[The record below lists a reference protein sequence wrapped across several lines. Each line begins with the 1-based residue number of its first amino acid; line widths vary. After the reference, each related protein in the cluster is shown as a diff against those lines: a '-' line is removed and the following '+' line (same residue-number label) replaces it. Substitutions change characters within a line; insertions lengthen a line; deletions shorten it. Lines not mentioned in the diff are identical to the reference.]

1 MYEFLFELSRVEDIF
16 HKGICLWLLE
26 GMQMSRRS
34 NGQGHTYKVGKS
46 YRTVIHCNGHVVT
59 AMAPTTQ
66 ESRKLAKEKLEK
78 LPKNQSIK
86 NALPQS
92 KIAFAEYLISW
103 LDESHKHQIAH
114 STWKRYRTLAVHHIN
129 PVIGRIPLRKLVPSD
144 IQLVLT
150 TMREAG
156 QSPRSQQQAR
166 ALLSVAL
173 GEAENNEFIPSNP
186 VKKVRIPV
194 NKNREIE
201 PLTVDEV
208 RRLLET
214 YRGTPSS
221 ARLHIALLCGLRQ
234 GEALGL
240 RWQDIDLV
248 NGVLEVRNQI
258 QMIDGQLR
266 LTGLKTERSRR
277 SLVLT
282 SGTLEALK
290 KHREIIDQIRNAYGI
305 DWKENNLVFPS
316 TDGSPKQATIDFNDW
331 KRALRLCGIKPRR
344 LHDARHT
351 AATLMY
357 GQGIGI
363 EVISRALGHS
373 SSAITS
379 KLYVHSAIQPLRLA
393 AEKME
398 KLLIDM
404 G

>member
-1 MYEFLFELSRVEDIF
+1 MPR
-16 HKGICLWLLE
+16 KA
-26 GMQMSRRS
+26 
-34 NGQGHTYKVGKS
+34 NGQGYTYKVGKS
-46 YRTVIHCNGHVVT
+46 YRTVIRRGDQSVT
-59 AMAPTTQ
+59 AMAPTVQ
-66 ESRKLAKEKLEK
+66 LSRQRAKEKIEK
-78 LPKNQSIK
+78 LPKLLGNK
-86 NALPQS
+86 NSLPQS
-92 KIAFAEYLISW
+92 KIALGSYLLEW
-103 LDESHKHQIAH
+103 LEEEHKHQIAH
-114 STWKRYRTLAVHHIN
+114 STWKRYRALAVHHIV
-129 PVIGRIPLRKLVPSD
+129 PVIGQIPLRKIIPSD

-150 TMREAG
+150 TMREGG

-173 GEAENNEFIPSNP
+173 GEAENNEYIPSNP

-194 NKNREIE
+194 NKTREIE
-201 PLTVDEV
+201 PLIIEEV
-208 RRLLET
+208 KRLLET
-214 YRGTPSS
+214 YKATYMS

-240 RWQDIDLV
+240 RWQDVDLV

-258 QMIDGQLR
+258 QMIDGELQ

-282 SGTLEALK
+282 SGSLESLK
-290 KHREIIDQIRNAYGI
+290 AHREIVTQMSFVYGI
-305 DWKENNLVFPS
+305 DWQENDLVFPS
-316 TDGSPKQATIDFNDW
+316 PDGSPKQSTLDFNDW

-357 GQGIGI
+357 GQGVGI

-379 KLYVHSAIQPLRLA
+379 KLYVHSAIAPLRVA

-398 KLLIDM
+398 KLMIDL

>member
-1 MYEFLFELSRVEDIF
+1 MYEFLIELTVICYF
-16 HKGICLWLLE
+16 HKGIRLWLQE

-34 NGQGHTYKVGKS
+34 NGQGHTYKVGNS
-46 YRTVIHCNGHVVT
+46 YRTVIHYNGHIVT
-59 AMAPTTQ
+59 AMAATTQ

-78 LPKNQSIK
+78 LPKSISSK
-86 NALPQS
+86 STPPQS
-92 KIAFAEYLISW
+92 KIALGKYLLEW
-103 LDESHKHQIAH
+103 LEEEHKHQIAH
-114 STWKRYRTLAVHHIN
+114 STWKRYRALAVHHIV
-129 PVIGRIPLRKLVPSD
+129 PVIGQIPLRKIVPSD
-144 IQLVLT
+144 IQLILT

-173 GEAENNEFIPSNP
+173 GEAENNEYIPSNP

-201 PLTVDEV
+201 PLTIEEV
-208 RRLLET
+208 KRLLET
-214 YRGTPSS
+214 YKETYTS

-240 RWQDIDLV
+240 RWQDVDLV

-258 QMIDGQLR
+258 QMIDGKLQ

-282 SGTLEALK
+282 SGSLESLK
-290 KHREIIDQIRNAYGI
+290 AHREIVTQMSSVYGI
-305 DWKENNLVFPS
+305 DWKENDLVFPS
-316 TDGSPKQATIDFNDW
+316 LDGSPKQSTLDFNDW
-331 KRALRLCGIKPRR
+331 KRALRLCGIRPRR

-357 GQGIGI
+357 GQGVGI

-379 KLYVHSAIQPLRLA
+379 KLYVHSALQPLRTA

-398 KLLIDM
+398 KVMTGM

>member
-1 MYEFLFELSRVEDIF
+1 
-16 HKGICLWLLE
+16 
-26 GMQMSRRS
+26 MSRRS

-46 YRTVIHCNGHVVT
+46 YRTVIHYNGHVVT
-59 AMAPTTQ
+59 AMAATTQ
-66 ESRKLAKEKLEK
+66 ESRKKAKEKLEK
-78 LPKNQSIK
+78 LPKSVTSQ

-92 KIAFAEYLISW
+92 KIALSDYLISW
-103 LDESHKHQIAH
+103 LDETHKHQIAH

-129 PVIGRIPLRKLVPSD
+129 PVIGNIALRKIVPSD

-173 GEAENNEFIPSNP
+173 GEAENNEYIPSNP

-201 PLTVDEV
+201 PLTIEEV
-208 RRLLET
+208 KRLLET
-214 YRGTPSS
+214 YRDTSMS

-240 RWQDIDLV
+240 RWQDVDLA

-258 QMIDGQLR
+258 QMINGKLQ

-282 SGTLEALK
+282 SGSLGSLNNHK
-290 KHREIIDQIRNAYGI
+290 EIVNQMRSGYGI
-305 DWKENNLVFPS
+305 DWKENDLVFPS
-316 TDGSPKQATIDFNDW
+316 IDGSPKQSTIDFNEW

-398 KLLIDM
+398 KLMIDM

>member
-1 MYEFLFELSRVEDIF
+1 
-16 HKGICLWLLE
+16 
-26 GMQMSRRS
+26 MSRRS
-34 NGQGHTYKVGKS
+34 NGQGHTYKVGSS
-46 YRTVIHCNGHVVT
+46 YRTVIHHNGHIVT
-59 AMAPTTQ
+59 AMAASVQ
-66 ESRKLAKEKLEK
+66 ESRKRAKEKLEK
-78 LPKNQSIK
+78 LPKATTRKS
-86 NALPQS
+86 ALPQS
-92 KIAFAEYLISW
+92 KIALGTYLMTW
-103 LDESHKHQIAH
+103 LEEEHKHQIAH
-114 STWKRYRTLAVHHIN
+114 STWKRYRALATHHIV
-129 PVIGRIPLRKLVPSD
+129 PVIGQIPLRKIVPSD
-144 IQLVLT
+144 IQSVLNV
-150 TMREAG
+150 MREAG
-156 QSPRSQQQAR
+156 QSSRSQQQAR

-173 GEAENNEFIPSNP
+173 GEAENNEYIPSNP

-194 NKNREIE
+194 NKTREIE

-208 RRLLET
+208 KRLLET
-214 YRGTPSS
+214 YKGTYMS

-240 RWQDIDLV
+240 RWQDVDLV

-258 QMIDGQLR
+258 QMIDGKLQ

-282 SGTLEALK
+282 SGSLESLK
-290 KHREIIDQIRNAYGI
+290 AHKEIITQMSSVYGI
-305 DWKENNLVFPS
+305 NWKENDFVFPS
-316 TDGSPKQATIDFNDW
+316 LDGSPKQSTLDFNDW
-331 KRALRLCGIKPRR
+331 KRALRLCGIKTRR

-357 GQGIGI
+357 GQGVGI

-398 KLLIDM
+398 KLLIYM

>member
-1 MYEFLFELSRVEDIF
+1 
-16 HKGICLWLLE
+16 
-26 GMQMSRRS
+26 MSRRS
-34 NGQGHTYKVGKS
+34 NGQGHTYKVKNS
-46 YRTVIHCNGHVVT
+46 YRTVIHYNGHVVT
-59 AMAPTTQ
+59 AMAATTQ

-78 LPKNQSIK
+78 LPKVTGTRNP
-86 NALPQS
+86 LPQS
-92 KIAFAEYLISW
+92 KIALAEYLISW
-103 LDESHKHQIAH
+103 LDDAHKHQIAH
-114 STWKRYRTLAVHHIN
+114 STWKRYRALAVHHII
-129 PVIGRIPLRKLVPSD
+129 PVIGKIPLRKIVPSD
-144 IQLVLT
+144 IQSVLKV
-150 TMREAG
+150 MREAG

-173 GEAENNEFIPSNP
+173 GEAEANEYLPSNP

-194 NKNREIE
+194 NKSREIE
-201 PLTVDEV
+201 PLNIEEV
-208 RRLLET
+208 KRLLET
-214 YRGTPSS
+214 YKGTFMS

-240 RWQDIDLV
+240 RWQDVDLL

-258 QMIDGQLR
+258 QMIDGKLQ

-282 SGTLEALK
+282 SGSLESLNLHK
-290 KHREIIDQIRNAYGI
+290 KLVEEMRIGYGSQ
-305 DWKENNLVFPS
+305 WQENDLVFPS
-316 TDGSPKQATIDFNDW
+316 IDGAPKQSTVDFNDW
-331 KRALRLCGIKPRR
+331 KRALRLCGIAKRR

-357 GQGIGI
+357 GQGVGI

-379 KLYVHSAIQPLRLA
+379 KLYVHSAIAPLRLA
-393 AEKME
+393 VEKME
-398 KLLIDM
+398 KLMIDM

>member
-1 MYEFLFELSRVEDIF
+1 
-16 HKGICLWLLE
+16 
-26 GMQMSRRS
+26 MSRRS
-34 NGQGHTYKVGKS
+34 NGQGHTYKVGNS
-46 YRTVIHCNGHVVT
+46 HRTVIHYNGHVVT
-59 AMAPTTQ
+59 AMAATTQ

-78 LPKNQSIK
+78 LPKNLTSK

-92 KIAFAEYLISW
+92 KIALAEYLISW
-103 LDESHKHQIAH
+103 LDEAHKHQIAH
-114 STWKRYRTLAVHHIN
+114 STWKRYRALAVHHII
-129 PVIGRIPLRKLVPSD
+129 PVIGQIPLRKIVPSD

-173 GEAENNEFIPSNP
+173 SEAENNEYIPSNP
-186 VKKVRIPV
+186 VKKVRIPA

-201 PLTVDEV
+201 PLTIEEV
-208 RRLLET
+208 KRLLET
-214 YRGTPSS
+214 YRDTPSS

-258 QMIDGQLR
+258 QMIDGKLQ

-282 SGTLEALK
+282 SGSLESLK
-290 KHREIIDQIRNAYGI
+290 KHKEIIDQMKSLYGI
-305 DWKENNLVFPS
+305 DWKENNLVFPAA
-316 TDGSPKQATIDFNDW
+316 DGSPKQATIDFNEW

-351 AATLMY
+351 AATLLY
-357 GQGIGI
+357 GQGVGI

-379 KLYVHSAIQPLRLA
+379 KLYVHSAIAPLRVA
-393 AEKME
+393 AN
-398 KLLIDM
+398 KLENIFL
-404 G
+404 

>member
-1 MYEFLFELSRVEDIF
+1 
-16 HKGICLWLLE
+16 
-26 GMQMSRRS
+26 MSRRS
-34 NGQGHTYKVGKS
+34 NGQGHTYKVKNS
-46 YRTVIHCNGHVVT
+46 YRTVIHYNGHVVT
-59 AMAPTTQ
+59 AMAATAQ
-66 ESRKLAKEKLEK
+66 ESRRRAKEKLEI
-78 LPKNQSIK
+78 LPKAVTGKS
-86 NALPQS
+86 ALPQS
-92 KIAFAEYLISW
+92 KIALGTYLLTW
-103 LDESHKHQIAH
+103 LEEEHKHQIAH
-114 STWKRYRTLAVHHIN
+114 STWKRYRALAIHHIV
-129 PVIGRIPLRKLVPSD
+129 PVIGQIPLRKIVPTD
-144 IQLVLT
+144 VQLVLT

-173 GEAENNEFIPSNP
+173 GEAEANDYIHSNP

-194 NKNREIE
+194 NKNREID
-201 PLTVDEV
+201 PLTIEEV

-214 YRGTPSS
+214 YRDTPMS
-221 ARLHIALLCGLRQ
+221 ARLHVALLCGLRQ

-258 QMIDGQLR
+258 QMIDGRLQ

-282 SGTLEALK
+282 SGSLESLTLHK
-290 KHREIIDQIRNAYGI
+290 KFVEDMRAGYGI
-305 DWKENNLVFPS
+305 QWNENDLVFPAP
-316 TDGSPKQATIDFNDW
+316 DGSPKQATIDFNDW
-331 KRALRLCGIKPRR
+331 KRALRLCGIAKRR

-357 GQGIGI
+357 GQGVGI

-379 KLYVHSAIQPLRLA
+379 KLYVHSAIKPLRLA
-393 AEKME
+393 AEQME
-398 KLLIDM
+398 RLIIETL
-404 G
+404 

>member
-1 MYEFLFELSRVEDIF
+1 
-16 HKGICLWLLE
+16 
-26 GMQMSRRS
+26 MSRRS

-46 YRTVIHCNGHVVT
+46 YRTVIHYNGHVVT

-66 ESRKLAKEKLEK
+66 ESRKRAKEKLEK
-78 LPKNQSIK
+78 LPKSATSK
-86 NALPQS
+86 SALPQS
-92 KIAFAEYLISW
+92 KIALTDYLISW
-103 LDESHKHQIAH
+103 LDETHKHQIAH

-129 PVIGRIPLRKLVPSD
+129 PVIGRIAIRKIVPSD

-150 TMREAG
+150 TMRQAG

-173 GEAENNEFIPSNP
+173 SEAENNEYIPSNP

-201 PLTVDEV
+201 PLAIEEV
-208 RRLLET
+208 KRLLET
-214 YRGTPSS
+214 YRDTPSS
-221 ARLHIALLCGLRQ
+221 ARLHVALLCGLRQ

-240 RWQDIDLV
+240 RWQDIDFE

-258 QMIDGQLR
+258 QMIDGKLQ

-282 SGTLEALK
+282 SGTIESLK
-290 KHREIIDQIRNAYGI
+290 KHREIIDQMRSTYGI
-305 DWKENNLVFPS
+305 DWQENDLVFPS
-316 TDGSPKQATIDFNDW
+316 ADGSPKQATIDFNDW

-357 GQGIGI
+357 GQGVGI

-379 KLYVHSAIQPLRLA
+379 KLYVHSAIAPLRAA
-393 AEKME
+393 AEKIQTLME
-398 KLLIDM
+398 AISK
-404 G
+404 

>member
-1 MYEFLFELSRVEDIF
+1 MAPVPHSHNASGGSREI
-16 HKGICLWLLE
+16 E
-26 GMQMSRRS
+26 MSRKA
-34 NGQGHTYKVGKS
+34 NGQGYTYKVGKS
-46 YRTVIHCNGHVVT
+46 YRTVIRRGDQSVT
-59 AMAPTTQ
+59 AMASTAQ
-66 ESRKLAKEKLEK
+66 LSRQRAKEKIEK
-78 LPKNQSIK
+78 LPKLPGNK
-86 NALPQS
+86 NSLPQS
-92 KIAFAEYLISW
+92 KIALGKYLLEW
-103 LDESHKHQIAH
+103 LEEEHKHQIAH
-114 STWKRYRTLAVHHIN
+114 STWKRYRALATHHIV
-129 PVIGRIPLRKLVPSD
+129 PVIGQIPLRKIVPTD

-150 TMREAG
+150 TMREGG

-173 GEAENNEFIPSNP
+173 GEAENNEYIPSNP

-194 NKNREIE
+194 NKTREIE
-201 PLTVDEV
+201 PLTIEEV
-208 RRLLET
+208 KRLLET
-214 YRGTPSS
+214 YKETYMS
-221 ARLHIALLCGLRQ
+221 ARLNIALLCGLRQ

-240 RWQDIDLV
+240 RWQDVDLV

-258 QMIDGQLR
+258 QMIDGKLQ

-282 SGTLEALK
+282 TGSLESLK
-290 KHREIIDQIRNAYGI
+290 SHKEIIHQMKCLYGI
-305 DWKENNLVFPS
+305 DWQESDLVFPS
-316 TDGSPKQATIDFNDW
+316 GDGSPKQATIDFNDW
-331 KRALRLCGIKPRR
+331 KRALRLCGIRPRR

-357 GQGIGI
+357 GQEVGI

-398 KLLIDM
+398 NLLIDM

>member
-1 MYEFLFELSRVEDIF
+1 
-16 HKGICLWLLE
+16 
-26 GMQMSRRS
+26 
-34 NGQGHTYKVGKS
+34 
-46 YRTVIHCNGHVVT
+46 
-59 AMAPTTQ
+59 MAPTTQ
-66 ESRKLAKEKLEK
+66 ESRKRAKEKLEK
-78 LPKNQSIK
+78 LPKSVTSRS
-86 NALPQS
+86 ALPQS
-92 KIAFAEYLISW
+92 KIALSDYLISW
-103 LDESHKHQIAH
+103 LDETHKHQIAH

-129 PVIGRIPLRKLVPSD
+129 PVIGKITLRKLVPSD

-150 TMREAG
+150 TMREGG

-173 GEAENNEFIPSNP
+173 GEAENNDYIPSNP

-201 PLTVDEV
+201 PLSTEEV
-208 RRLLET
+208 KRLLET
-214 YRGTPSS
+214 CRDTPSS

-240 RWQDIDLV
+240 RWQDIELN
-248 NGVLEVRNQI
+248 NGLLEVRNQI
-258 QMIDGQLR
+258 QMIDGKLQ

-282 SGTLEALK
+282 SGTLESLK
-290 KHREIIDQIRNAYGI
+290 KHKEFIDQMRDSYGI
-305 DWKENNLVFPS
+305 DWKENDLVFPS
-316 TDGSPKQATIDFNDW
+316 SDGSPKQATLDFNEW
-331 KRALRLCGIKPRR
+331 KRALRLCGLKPRR

-357 GQGIGI
+357 GQGVGI

-379 KLYVHSAIQPLRLA
+379 KLYVHSAIAPLRVA
-393 AEKME
+393 AERIQA
-398 KLLIDM
+398 LINQYS

>member
-1 MYEFLFELSRVEDIF
+1 MAPVPHLHSASGGSKECV
-16 HKGICLWLLE
+16 
-26 GMQMSRRS
+26 MSRKA
-34 NGQGHTYKVGKS
+34 NGQGYTYKVGKS
-46 YRTVIHCNGHVVT
+46 YRTVIRRGDQSVT
-59 AMAPTTQ
+59 AMAPTSQ
-66 ESRKLAKEKLEK
+66 LSRQRAKEKIEK
-78 LPKNQSIK
+78 LPKLLGNK

-92 KIAFAEYLISW
+92 KIALGTYLFTW
-103 LDESHKHQIAH
+103 LEEEHKHQIAH
-114 STWKRYRTLAVHHIN
+114 STWKRYRALATHHIV
-129 PVIGRIPLRKLVPSD
+129 PVIGQIPLRKIVPSD

-173 GEAENNEFIPSNP
+173 GEAENNEYIPSNP

-194 NKNREIE
+194 NKTREIE
-201 PLTVDEV
+201 PLTIEEV
-208 RRLLET
+208 KRLLET
-214 YRGTPSS
+214 YKETYMS

-240 RWQDIDLV
+240 RWQDVDLV

-258 QMIDGQLR
+258 QMIDGKRQ

-277 SLVLT
+277 SLVVT
-282 SGTLEALK
+282 SGSLEALK
-290 KHREIIDQIRNAYGI
+290 IHKQLV
-305 DWKENNLVFPS
+305 ENMKLIWGSQWVDTDLVFPAI
-316 TDGSPKQATIDFNDW
+316 DGTPKQATIDYNEW
-331 KRALRLCGIKPRR
+331 KRTLRLCGIKPRR

-398 KLLIDM
+398 KLMIEM

>member
-1 MYEFLFELSRVEDIF
+1 MAR
-16 HKGICLWLLE
+16 KA
-26 GMQMSRRS
+26 
-34 NGQGHTYKVGKS
+34 NGQGYTYKVGKS
-46 YRTVIHCNGHVVT
+46 YRTVIRRGDQSVT
-59 AMAPTTQ
+59 AMAPTAQ
-66 ESRKLAKEKLEK
+66 LSRQRAKEKIEK
-78 LPKNQSIK
+78 LPKLLGNK
-86 NALPQS
+86 NSLPQS
-92 KIAFAEYLISW
+92 KVALAQYLLSW
-103 LDESHKHQIAH
+103 LDDVHKHQIAH
-114 STWKRYRTLAVHHIN
+114 STWKRYRALAVHHII
-129 PVIGRIPLRKLVPSD
+129 PVIGQIPLRKIVPSD

-150 TMREAG
+150 TMRQAG

-173 GEAENNEFIPSNP
+173 SEAENNEYIPSNP
-186 VKKVRIPV
+186 VKKVRIPA

-201 PLTVDEV
+201 PLTIQEV
-208 RRLLET
+208 KRLLET
-214 YRGTPSS
+214 YRDTPSS

-258 QMIDGQLR
+258 QMIDGELQ

-282 SGTLEALK
+282 SGSLESLRN
-290 KHREIIDQIRNAYGI
+290 HREIVNQMKCIYGI
-305 DWKENNLVFPS
+305 DWKENNLVFPAA
-316 TDGSPKQATIDFNDW
+316 DGSPKQATIDFNEW

-393 AEKME
+393 AEQME
-398 KLLIDM
+398 KLMFDM

>member
-1 MYEFLFELSRVEDIF
+1 
-16 HKGICLWLLE
+16 
-26 GMQMSRRS
+26 MSRRS

-46 YRTVIHCNGHVVT
+46 YRTVIHYNGHVVT

-66 ESRKLAKEKLEK
+66 ESRKRAKDKLEK
-78 LPKNQSIK
+78 LPKSVTSK

-92 KIAFAEYLISW
+92 KIALSDYLISW
-103 LDESHKHQIAH
+103 LDETHKYQIAH
-114 STWKRYRTLAVHHIN
+114 STWKRYRALAVHHIN
-129 PVIGRIPLRKLVPSD
+129 PVIGRIALRKIVPSD

-150 TMREAG
+150 TMREGG

-173 GEAENNEFIPSNP
+173 GEAENNEYIPSNP

-201 PLTVDEV
+201 PLTIEEV
-208 RRLLET
+208 KRLLET
-214 YRGTPSS
+214 YRDTPSS

-258 QMIDGQLR
+258 QMIDGRLQ

-282 SGTLEALK
+282 LGTLESLK
-290 KHREIIDQIRNAYGI
+290 MHKEIINQMKCLNGI
-305 DWKENNLVFPS
+305 DWKENDLVFPS
-316 TDGSPKQATIDFNDW
+316 ADGTPKQATIDFNDW

-357 GQGIGI
+357 GQGVGI

-379 KLYVHSAIQPLRLA
+379 KLYVHSALAPLRVA
-393 AEKME
+393 AEKLE
-398 KLLIDM
+398 KAFIEM

>member
-1 MYEFLFELSRVEDIF
+1 MAR
-16 HKGICLWLLE
+16 KA
-26 GMQMSRRS
+26 
-34 NGQGHTYKVGKS
+34 NGQGYTYKVGKS
-46 YRTVIHCNGHVVT
+46 YRTVIRRGDQSVT
-59 AMAPTTQ
+59 AMAPTAQ
-66 ESRKLAKEKLEK
+66 LSRQRAKEKIEK
-78 LPKNQSIK
+78 LPKLLGNK
-86 NALPQS
+86 NSLPQS
-92 KIAFAEYLISW
+92 KVALAQYLLSW
-103 LDESHKHQIAH
+103 LDDAHKHQIAH
-114 STWKRYRTLAVHHIN
+114 STWKRYRALAVHHII
-129 PVIGRIPLRKLVPSD
+129 PVIGQIPLRKIVPSD

-150 TMREAG
+150 TMRVAG

-173 GEAENNEFIPSNP
+173 SEAENNEYIPSNP

-201 PLTVDEV
+201 PLSIDEV

-214 YRGTPSS
+214 YRDTPSS

-258 QMIDGQLR
+258 QMIDGKLQ

-282 SGTLEALK
+282 SGTLESLK
-290 KHREIIDQIRNAYGI
+290 FHREIVTQMSSVYGI
-305 DWKENNLVFPS
+305 DWKENDFVFPS
-316 TDGSPKQATIDFNDW
+316 LDGSPKQSTLDFNDW

-357 GQGIGI
+357 GQGVGI

-379 KLYVHSAIQPLRLA
+379 KLYVHSAMKPLEAA
-393 AEKME
+393 AEKLE
-398 KLLIDM
+398 NALKNI